1 MPTFTAEGGKKEKK
15 IKKKKPANTY
25 ACYVFT
31 RSYSWRKTE
40 NRSETNAYLPLET
53 GTYTL
58 SFLFN
63 HVVERV
69 LLMLSVKSWCLK
81 MSSYGMGWE

>member
-1 MPTFTAEGGKKEKK
+1 MLVMYLLDRIHGGKQ
-15 IKKKKPANTY
+15 
-25 ACYVFT
+25 
-31 RSYSWRKTE
+31 KTE
-40 NRSETNAYLPLET
+40 NRSEPNAYLHLET

-81 MSSYGMGWE
+81 MSSYKHLMRVKNKRKMKNSSLRKDGIQ